1 MMEINLILNC
11 ISNKTSG
18 QEYYNSS
25 KYIDMV
31 RPIQS
36 HIDLDV
42 PTLETRVL
50 GSCPRS
56 TINSVSHLE

>member
-25 KYIDMV
+25 KYTDTV
-31 RPIQS
+31 RLIQS
-36 HIDLDV
+36 HIELDV
-42 PTLETRVL
+42 PTLEARAL

-56 TINSVSHLE
+56 TMNSLSHLG